1 MPSINYFFFSDGFF
15 STELSEDELDVD
27 GEDFFFFLAPPFLIQ
42 ESALKSPYLSA
53 DLESAC
59 KGRIL
64 AESFSLVVTSS
75 CTASLSWAGRNSYK
89 CDCKSSIGP
98 V

>member
-15 STELSEDELDVD
+15 FGSSTELSEDELDVD

-42 ESALKSPYLSA
+42 ASALKSPYLSA
-53 DLESAC
+53 ELESAC

-89 CDCKSSIGP
+89 CVCKSSI
-98 V
+98 